1 MPSDNGRLIKMSKG
15 KSIGCGC
22 LIIGCSVSMARVR
35 LEYGSSMA
43 KTREDV

>member
-1 MPSDNGRLIKMSKG
+1 MPSDNGRLLMMSKG
-15 KSIGCGC
+15 KIV
-22 LIIGCSVSMARVR
+22 GCSVSMARAR